1 MKVMIMGKDK
11 KNINVLFITIGF
23 LVLYQVLLTGVLVAS
38 YDEIT
43 IGIVLP
49 VVTFFVLGMIVDG
62 VVFYVIRK
70 IQKKLELD
78 EELKNL
84 YRYRE
89 QELELYQNVQRQ
101 LDELREKRHEFAN
114 RIQTVYA
121 MSEQDISKDRVG
133 QYLADMEEEYKREQ
147 T

>member
-1 MKVMIMGKDK
+1 MRDK
-11 KNINVLFITIGF
+11 NKNILYIIIGVLF
-23 LVLYQVLLTGVLVAS
+23 LYQVLLTCVLFAS
-38 YDEIT
+38 YDEIS
-43 IGIVLP
+43 I
-49 VVTFFVLGMIVDG
+49 GMILLLLTFGVMGVIMDG

-78 EELKNL
+78 VELKNL

-89 QELELYQNVQRQ
+89 QELELYQNVQKQ

-121 MSEQDISKDRVG
+121 MNEQGVLKERMEQYMADI
-133 QYLADMEEEYKREQ
+133 EEEYMRE
-147 T
+147 